1 MASER
6 PAGRPRLL
14 FLVTEDWYFCSHR
27 LPIARAARDAGFAVT
42 VATRVAAHGEAIRAE
57 GFDLVSLRM
66 ERANSNPL
74 REIAALAEIIRVYRR
89 VRPDIVHHVAVK
101 PALVGSLAARLI
113 RVPRVVNAIAGLGF
127 VYASRSLK
135 ARILRPCISLGFRVL
150 LNGRRSRVIV
160 QNPDDRRLL
169 IENRLVAPE
178 RLTVIKGSGVDL
190 AHFHPVPEPA
200 VGPAAPP
207 VAALVSRMI
216 WDKGIG
222 VLVEA
227 ARLLKARGVALE
239 IVLAGRPDPQNPAS
253 ITEDQL
259 RAWHDEGIVE
269 WVGFCDDVAGLWARS
284 HIAVLPSWYGEGVP
298 KSLLEAAASARP
310 LVAADGPGLREVV
323 QNGATGIL
331 VPPRDAGAL
340 ADALQRLAEDAA
352 LRRRLGQAAR
362 ALAEREFGE
371 DIVIQETLA
380 VYRSL
385 LKDQTGD

>member
-57 GFDLVSLRM
+57 GFDLVPLRM

-101 PALVGSLAARLI
+101 PALVGSLAARLA

-190 AHFHPVPEPA
+190 AHFHPAPEPA

-239 IVLAGRPDPQNPAS
+239 IVLAGRPDPQNPVS
-253 ITEDQL
+253 IAEDQL

-371 DIVIQETLA
+371 DTVIQETLA